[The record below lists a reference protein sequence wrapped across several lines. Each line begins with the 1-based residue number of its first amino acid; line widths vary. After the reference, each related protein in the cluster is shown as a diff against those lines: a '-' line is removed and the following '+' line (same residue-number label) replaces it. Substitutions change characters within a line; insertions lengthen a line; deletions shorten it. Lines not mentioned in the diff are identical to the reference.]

1 MTLKERAKRLKQDI
15 PIVFL
20 CLKDKETPMP
30 TKIFAGITVGY
41 ALSPVDLIPDFI
53 PLLGYLDDV
62 IILPALVVLTI
73 KLIPKSVWE
82 RNAECAKDMW
92 KDGKP
97 KKWYYAVPIILLWIL
112 VIGLIIKAIW
122 F

>member
-1 MTLKERAKRLKQDI
+1 MTLKERVKRLKQDI

-82 RNAECAKDMW
+82 RNAEVQKICGRTENQKSGTTQSRLFYFGFW
-92 KDGKP
+92 
-97 KKWYYAVPIILLWIL
+97 
-112 VIGLIIKAIW
+112 
-122 F
+122 